1 MFFLASNLRRGRLVL
16 CSFIA
21 LLPLI
26 ALPTMAATPLACGS
40 YTEVDGSA
48 RFVIESPSHA
58 IRTYEGQPPVRYQI
72 RQQAQVLHV
81 ADLSNGFSDDYTVSA
96 DGKRIGSKFA
106 DYVLDTPAR
115 CTTAPTPAAGSCRA
129 DIDHCITS
137 AGNAS
142 TQQLAQ
148 WCREDLPFA
157 CERLISAYQS
167 QARAQQ
173 PATPD
178 PELEE
183 PDVCKP
189 ASPQFDEAACDVAAR
204 EALGIAM
211 AKALLGGLT
220 EGAAVP
226 LAGAP
231 LSELLQLCRTH
242 PDASFCNKVAETHWD
257 AGHYASA
264 GEALQLACKAGGD
277 DYTCRRAQG
286 VAAAPAAD
294 LATVAATT
302 LPCGDYQASMG
313 LMSELSFGD
322 QGLVSIGMG
331 SALRARLENGA
342 VHIRHDKG
350 GDFVLKPQRNGGL
363 LGVDQWNRYAL
374 YQRTGGAATCSAPTV
389 YVELPL
395 PQDCPIGSD
404 AQACCDSGKL
414 AGCNAMG
421 HRNALAGDWQ
431 AAAPYY
437 LKLCQAGVR
446 AGCENLRSVYENTG
460 DEDLPGKLLSLCNR
474 DGKRTHVA
482 CDVYATTNWALLG
495 LGMQLQ
501 RASDEIEA
509 GDAADTPPVKAPAHP
524 RKSTHK

>member
-1 MFFLASNLRRGRLVL
+1 MLRTVSKHRLLPRGLA
-16 CSFIA
+16 A
-21 LLPLI
+21 LLPLL
-26 ALPTMAATPLACGS
+26 ALPAMAATPLACGS
-40 YTEVDGSA
+40 YKEVDGSA
-48 RFVIESPSHA
+48 RLVIESPTQA

-106 DYVLDTPAR
+106 DYALDTPASCR
-115 CTTAPTPAAGSCRA
+115 TTPAPAAGSCRA
-129 DIDHCITS
+129 DIDTCITS

-142 TQQLAQ
+142 VQQLTQ

-157 CERLISAYQS
+157 CERLITAYQD

-173 PATPD
+173 TTTPD
-178 PELEE
+178 PDLEE
-183 PDVCKP
+183 PEVCKP
-189 ASPQFDEAACDVAAR
+189 ASPQFDEAGCNVAAR

-211 AKALLGGLT
+211 AKAMLGGLT
-220 EGAAVP
+220 GGAAAP
-226 LAGAP
+226 LADAP
-231 LSELLQLCRTH
+231 LNELLQLCRAH
-242 PDASFCNKVAETHWD
+242 PDAGFCSKVADVHWD
-257 AGHYASA
+257 AGHYAAA
-264 GEALQLACKAGGD
+264 GQALQLACKAGGD
-277 DYTCRRAQG
+277 EHTCRRAQA
-286 VAAAPAAD
+286 VTAVPAAA
-294 LATVAATT
+294 LATVTAAT

-322 QGLVSIGMG
+322 QGLVSLGMG
-331 SALRARLENGA
+331 SELRARVENGA

-350 GDFVLKPQRNGGL
+350 GDFVLKPLRNGGL
-363 LGVDQWNRYAL
+363 LGVDQWNRYAI

-421 HRNALAGDWQ
+421 HRKALAGDWQ

-460 DEDLPGKLLSLCNR
+460 DEDLPGKLLALCNR
-474 DGKRTHVA
+474 DGKGTHVA
-482 CDVYATTNWALLG
+482 CDVYATSNWALLG

-501 RASDEIEA
+501 RAAEEIEA
-509 GDAADTPPVKAPAHP
+509 EDATDTAPLKTPAKSF
-524 RKSTHK
+524 RK